1 MRAAA
6 IYARVSTPRQGREQ
20 TIESQLDTLKSWAN
34 ENGHELAPEN
44 IHADEGYSGS
54 RLDRPGLDAL
64 RDGAEDGAFEVVGVL
79 SPDRL
84 ARKYAYQV
92 LLLEELGRAGCEVMF
107 LHHPISED
115 PNDQLLLQIQGAIA
129 EYERAMI
136 AERFRRGKLQKAR
149 EGHFIGG
156 KAPYGYR
163 YIPKRDGVPGHLAID
178 ETEAEMVRT
187 LFGWLVE
194 ERMSIRQITKRL
206 NEGSW
211 YPRSGEHP
219 WSPSTVHS
227 ILSHPIH
234 AGTTYANRYRYVA
247 PEKPQGR
254 RARSGENTCRVER
267 PREEWIPIPA
277 PAIVD
282 EDTHRR
288 AQDQLE
294 RNAELSFRNNKKYSY
309 LLRCL
314 LTCESCGLA
323 MHGVTNKSPHQATRR
338 YYQCAGKNPISSA
351 REHRCLQT
359 SAKIEELDAAVW
371 DHVKELMAD
380 PKRLAEQFENYAS
393 LASEGAEKER
403 AEAKAL
409 EARLK
414 RLAREDDRLI
424 DAYQAEIISL
434 KELKERRE
442 KLAERRKALGDQHE
456 QQARL
461 RRQTAQAR
469 ETIKDLRAFCER
481 INARI
486 EEAAFEEKQ
495 SILQLLI
502 ERVIVGED
510 SLEIRHV
517 IPLGGPPR
525 NSKGL
530 PGPPNLRLRPDGVH
544 PVPLVAGFG
553 EHVPDGTPE
562 AQCPVPDRELRRP
575 HSALVEVAQKAR
587 PTLGGL
593 PVAVG
598 DGHQFLRPIHPDADH
613 HQRTQPP
620 VRSEPHAGVDAV
632 HPHIHVVH
640 LREVA
645 LHEALALGPP
655 LFAEAGYALRR
666 ESRLASEE
674 LPQSRLEVPAGE
686 AMQVE

>member
-1 MRAAA
+1 MRAA

-20 TIESQLDTLKSWAN
+20 TIESQLEALKVWAM
-34 ENGHELAPEN
+34 ENGHELSPEDV
-44 IHADEGYSGS
+44 HTDEGYTGS
-54 RLDRPGLDAL
+54 RIDRPGLDAL
-64 RDGAEDGAFEVVGVL
+64 RDGAEDGAFEVIGVL

-92 LLLEELGRAGCEVMF
+92 LLLEEFKRHGCEVVF
-107 LHHPISED
+107 LHHPISDD

-149 EGHFIGG
+149 EGHYIGA

-163 YIPKRDGVPGHLAID
+163 YVPKRDGVPGHLVID
-178 ETEAEMVRT
+178 EAEAEMVRT
-187 LFGWLVE
+187 LFGWLTE
-194 ERMSIRQITKRL
+194 ERITIRQITKRL
-206 NEGSW
+206 NESSW
-211 YPRSGEHP
+211 NPRSGKHP

-254 RARSGENTCRVER
+254 KSRSGENTCRVER
-267 PREEWIPIPA
+267 PREEWIPIAA

-288 AQDQLE
+288 AQKQLE
-294 RNAELSFRNNKKYSY
+294 RNAELSFRNNKRYSY

-351 REHRCLQT
+351 RERKCLQT

-371 DHVKELMAD
+371 DHVKSLMTD
-380 PKRLAEQFENYAS
+380 PNRLLEQFENYAS
-393 LASEGAEKER
+393 HASEGEEKER

-409 EARLK
+409 EGRLK
-414 RLAREDDRLI
+414 RLAREEERLI
-424 DAYQAEIISL
+424 DAYQEEVISL
-434 KELKERRE
+434 QELKERRE
-442 KLAERRKALGDQHE
+442 KLAERRKALANQHE

-461 RRQTAQAR
+461 RRRTAQAR
-469 ETIKDLRAFCER
+469 EVLKDLRAFCER
-481 INARI
+481 INTRI
-486 EEAAFEEKQ
+486 EEATFEEKQ
-495 SILQLLI
+495 SVLQLLI

-525 NSKGL
+525 SSKN
-530 PGPPNLRLRPDGVH
+530 PASPPNLRLRPDGMRATSLTGH
-544 PVPLVAGFG
+544 SRNPRKMPATIRAHKGQ
-553 EHVPDGTPE
+553 
-562 AQCPVPDRELRRP
+562 ANQAALRWSIP
-575 HSALVEVAQKAR
+575 
-587 PTLGGL
+587 PTL
-593 PVAVG
+593 
-598 DGHQFLRPIHPDADH
+598 RIC
-613 HQRTQPP
+613 
-620 VRSEPHAGVDAV
+620 S
-632 HPHIHVVH
+632 
-640 LREVA
+640 
-645 LHEALALGPP
+645 LAPSVTTIP
-655 LFAEAGYALRR
+655 LYSTTVSGALRQTLR
-666 ESRLASEE
+666 WLFSKPRSAE
-674 LPQSRLEVPAGE
+674 LPKIYL
-686 AMQVE
+686 